1 MNGEVGGK
9 WFATTGAQYWCE
21 NRAEEFPGDRQIPTV
36 LMQLA
41 FKGELF

>member
-21 NRAEEFPGDRQIPTV
+21 YRTEEFPGDKQIPIILGRVT
-36 LMQLA
+36 L
-41 FKGELF
+41 